1 MLGRLHNTF
10 SCQFRGNLYWSTQ
23 SLHTRRLWQPILQD
37 CFVIPSSLLI
47 CRQHKSNE
55 RKTFREREIMA
66 FRKSSLKCLSLSNK
80 MRPSRLR
87 LSRLYSDL
95 VVGSVKGGG
104 ANWFGSFDLQMNTV
118 IRFNHIN
125 ITPSRQD
132 RAVYPHP
139 TSIPHNSLKSWM
151 HLKHMERFSFSL
163 KSLSLHSWLNL
174 EELH

>member
-1 MLGRLHNTF
+1 
-10 SCQFRGNLYWSTQ
+10 
-23 SLHTRRLWQPILQD
+23 
-37 CFVIPSSLLI
+37 
-47 CRQHKSNE
+47 
-55 RKTFREREIMA
+55 MA
-66 FRKSSLKCLSLSNK
+66 FRKSSLKCLSLNRLCVSNK

-87 LSRLYSDL
+87 LSRLFSDL

-139 TSIPHNSLKSWM
+139 TSIPHNARVS
-151 HLKHMERFSFSL
+151 
-163 KSLSLHSWLNL
+163 NL
-174 EELH
+174 GCI

>member
-1 MLGRLHNTF
+1 M
-10 SCQFRGNLYWSTQ
+10 
-23 SLHTRRLWQPILQD
+23 D
-37 CFVIPSSLLI
+37 
-47 CRQHKSNE
+47 
-55 RKTFREREIMA
+55 
-66 FRKSSLKCLSLSNK
+66 FRKSSLKCLSLNRLCVSNK

-118 IRFNHIN
+118 IRINHIN

-139 TSIPHNSLKSWM
+139 TSIPQNKSQILDAFKT
-151 HLKHMERFSFSL
+151 HGEIFIFPKVSFSSFMTEFRRTPL
-163 KSLSLHSWLNL
+163 TIGGCKSEIKNSKAHCITTEDNNVRSGFSLEISREWL
-174 EELH
+174 EVCERAGVCSPGG